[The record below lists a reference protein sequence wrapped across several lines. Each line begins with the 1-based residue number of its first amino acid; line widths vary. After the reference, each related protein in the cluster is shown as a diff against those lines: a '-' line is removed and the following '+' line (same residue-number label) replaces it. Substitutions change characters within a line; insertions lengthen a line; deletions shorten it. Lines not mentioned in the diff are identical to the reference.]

1 MSEGT
6 EGEITAV
13 LDRLAAVSEIEWDS
27 HGALASRH
35 IDLISEL
42 LAAEQESRNWKQPV
56 GCADAIVDPV
66 NHNRGTG
73 GYYPCVYERIET
85 FERELGDGL
94 EDRTTATVSTDASQT
109 AACPCN
115 DPLANSEETLDAI
128 MAIVIAPDNR
138 PPRERYFDRHWR
150 EVVAKLRD
158 HYGSWEVIA
167 DHPVEALH
175 ERTCSFA
182 VDHQGGVAKHRL
194 ERLLDALTYFRD
206 HRYFEELAFE
216 TVSQTSFEHTNQ
228 MLAGAPGISESD
240 AWWLQLVALDRS
252 VWPSDPVIDTLLAQL
267 GLIDPAAVGEQG
279 TNRCVIAE
287 DITPRQIL
295 DLHRGLAVH
304 GHYNGATPCGPD
316 CAIRKFM
323 ITYRQQAQAD
333 KDQTA
338 PKVIDLFAGAGGF
351 SKGFR
356 DAGYEIAAAVDKDRH
371 ATDTYRLNHPEVPH
385 SRIITADITEMEPIA
400 AGSEATDQLGK
411 QVDPSS
417 PAQLFDEINGDID
430 VVVGGPPCQ
439 AFSKAGYRASGDEDY
454 SILDDPRADLYR
466 HYVDL
471 IEAIEPAA
479 IVMENVK
486 GMLTSVDEN
495 HPRTGDDECEG
506 ASGTRI
512 IDLVV
517 ANLEEIGYDCALQSV
532 DCSEYGI
539 PQTRERIL
547 ITGFGQEQ
555 VPADITATDIRE
567 DLVKKAESDADEATI
582 HDALTKLPRLR
593 RGEGA
598 TVSITNREVAGRP
611 TRYAEEH
618 GLPGDMPVVTN
629 HRTRQHPREKDREM
643 FEKVMEPGDTSW
655 DVKYR
660 HERPDLIDY
669 PVGTEEN
676 PKFDDKYRMLD
687 WFEPAPT
694 IMAHLEK
701 DSNDFVLPDYYEY
714 IRPRTERADQRRN
727 RGITPREAARL
738 QTFPDDYIF
747 LGPFTSHF
755 VQIGN
760 AVPPLLAEQVACTIS
775 EVVLDCTRNIADRHR
790 EQENAAVNAGDD

>member
-1 MSEGT
+1 MEGF
-6 EGEITAV
+6 EPLPDFG
-13 LDRLAAVSEIEWDS
+13 LA
-27 HGALASRH
+27 H
-35 IDLISEL
+35 
-42 LAAEQESRNWKQPV
+42 PV
-56 GCADAIVDPV
+56 GRLLDQLGEDPA
-66 NHNRGTG
+66 HG
-73 GYYPCVYERIET
+73 
-85 FERELGDGL
+85 
-94 EDRTTATVSTDASQT
+94 
-109 AACPCN
+109 
-115 DPLANSEETLDAI
+115 
-128 MAIVIAPDNR
+128 
-138 PPRERYFDRHWR
+138 
-150 EVVAKLRD
+150 VV
-158 HYGSWEVIA
+158 V
-167 DHPVEALH
+167 V
-175 ERTCSFA
+175 
-182 VDHQGGVAKHRL
+182 RL
-194 ERLLDALTYFRD
+194 ERLLDALAYFRD
-206 HRYFEELAFE
+206 HRYFDELAFE
-216 TVSQTSFEHTNQ
+216 TVSPTSFERTNQ

-240 AWWLQLVALDRS
+240 AWWLQLVALDRR

-304 GHYNGATPCGPD
+304 AHYNGATPCKPD

-323 ITYRQQAQAD
+323 LTYRQQAQAD
-333 KDQTA
+333 RDRTA
-338 PKVIDLFAGAGGF
+338 PKVVDLFAGAGGF
-351 SKGFR
+351 SQGFR
-356 DAGYEIAAAVDKDRH
+356 DAGYEVAAAVDKDRQ

-385 SRIITADITEMEPIA
+385 SRVITADITEIDSTTE
-400 AGSEATDQLGK
+400 GSEATEQLGK
-411 QVDPSS
+411 QVKLSS
-417 PAQLFDEINGDID
+417 PARLFEQINGDID

-466 HYVDL
+466 HYVNMID
-471 IEAIEPAA
+471 AIEPTA

-486 GMLTSVDEN
+486 GILTSVDED
-495 HPRTGDDECEG
+495 HLGTGDAGRED

-517 ANLEEIGYDCALQSV
+517 ANLEEIGYDCAFQSV

-547 ITGFGQEQ
+547 ITGLSKEQ
-555 VPADITATDIRE
+555 VPADIGATDIRK
-567 DLVKKAESDADEATI
+567 DLTKKAESAPDEVTI

-598 TVSITNREVAGRP
+598 AVSITNRDVAGRS
-611 TRYAEEH
+611 TKYAKKH
-618 GLPGDMPVVTN
+618 DLPGGTPVVTS

-643 FEKVMEPGDTSW
+643 FETVMEPGDTGW

-669 PVGTEEN
+669 PVGTEED

-701 DSNDFVLPDYYEY
+701 DSNGFVLPDYYEF

-727 RGITPREAARL
+727 RGLTPREAARL

-747 LGPFTSHF
+747 LGSFISHF
-755 VQIGN
+755 IQIGN
-760 AVPPLLAEQVACTIS
+760 AVPPVLGEKVACTIS
-775 EVVLDCTRNIADRHR
+775 DVVLDRARNIADGQAG
-790 EQENAAVNAGDD
+790 QEKTVVNEGDD